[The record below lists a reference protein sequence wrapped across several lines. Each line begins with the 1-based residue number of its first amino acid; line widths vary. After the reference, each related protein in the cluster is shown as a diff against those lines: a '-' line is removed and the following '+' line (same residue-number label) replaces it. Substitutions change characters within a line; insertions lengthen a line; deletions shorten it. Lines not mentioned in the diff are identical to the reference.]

1 MREDG
6 RRKDADLIREINLKA
21 EVERTL
27 DSTNTAL
34 ETSNRECARLQVQY
48 NECCQSLASAQEK
61 VKRSNFGEVASI
73 YSCYLIVNFYN

>member
-27 DSTNTAL
+27 DSTMTAL
-34 ETSNRECARLQVQY
+34 ETSNRESARLPVQH
-48 NECCQSLASAQEK
+48 NECCQSLASTQEK
-61 VKRSNFGEVASI
+61 VKRLNSGEVASI
-73 YSCYLIVNFYN
+73 AVA

>member
-1 MREDG
+1 MKLREDG

-27 DSTNTAL
+27 DSTMTAL

-48 NECCQSLASAQEK
+48 NAGYQFLASAQEK
-61 VKRSNFGEVASI
+61 VPR
-73 YSCYLIVNFYN
+73 